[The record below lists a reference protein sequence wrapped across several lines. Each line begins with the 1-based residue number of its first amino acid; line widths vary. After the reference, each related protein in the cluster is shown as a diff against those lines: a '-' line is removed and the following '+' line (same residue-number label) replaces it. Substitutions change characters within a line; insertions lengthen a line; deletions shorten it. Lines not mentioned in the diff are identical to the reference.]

1 MNLDP
6 GGPNQHTNEVDARR
20 LCLTSKLAD
29 LMSFGVI
36 NGVDRIILMAHG
48 SHLDRDPLETVHR

>member
-1 MNLDP
+1 MTLNT
-6 GGPNQHTNEVDARR
+6 GGPNQYTNEVDARR
-20 LCLTSKLAD
+20 PRLTSKLAD

-48 SHLDRDPLETVHR
+48 SHLDRDPLETVHC